1 MNSSSS
7 RQLFVWS
14 VPTVAI
20 VLSILWY
27 RKRLRRLQT
36 DPGGTKA
43 AVAEKQQL
51 VTLENQEEDAE
62 ELRIVQQEYKRLLA
76 EGLPDKV
83 PEIEPQVIEQQV
95 TEPKESRREV
105 AEEAPLVAQQQQKL
119 ETAPPLEKK
128 EISSWACSAPSKE
141 AHAVSSP
148 KKESKEDEKPKVA
161 KSQQKV
167 VEDPCTSPKKGNNMK
182 AKMTAAPVEQQTVA
196 DELVEQITEITS
208 KISIDVQ
215 QTQPQPRDSANN
227 SPAEAM
233 LASPTISHDSDSHSV
248 VSFHT
253 DHVII

>member
-36 DPGGTKA
+36 DSGGTKA
-43 AVAEKQQL
+43 AFAEKQQL

-83 PEIEPQVIEQQV
+83 PEIVPQVIEQQV
-95 TEPKESRREV
+95 AEPKESRREV

-119 ETAPPLEKK
+119 ETAPSLEKK
-128 EISSWACSAPSKE
+128 EFTSWTCSAPSKE
-141 AHAVSSP
+141 EHTVSSP
-148 KKESKEDEKPKVA
+148 KEESIEDEKVVE
-161 KSQQKV
+161 SQQKV
-167 VEDPCTSPKKGNNMK
+167 VEDPCSSPKNGNNMK